1 LNPPIQSACQALAVP
16 MRVVFN
22 LKDMSAMEAL
32 LKLLKVAP

>member
-1 LNPPIQSACQALAVP
+1 

-22 LKDMSAMEAL
+22 LKYMSAMEAL

>member
-1 LNPPIQSACQALAVP
+1 

>member
-1 LNPPIQSACQALAVP
+1 

-32 LKLLKVAP
+32 LKLLKVVP